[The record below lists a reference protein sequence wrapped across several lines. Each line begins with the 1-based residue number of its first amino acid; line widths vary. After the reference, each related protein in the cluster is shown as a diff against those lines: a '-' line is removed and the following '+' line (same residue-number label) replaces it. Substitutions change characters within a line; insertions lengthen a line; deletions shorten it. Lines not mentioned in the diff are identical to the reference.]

1 MRRAAFASVLAALLP
16 SWAAHAAATCNR
28 VCLKDTLDR
37 YVEAVV
43 AHDPS
48 RLSVAR
54 DIEFTENLVPLKFG
68 HEGLWATANGRRDFN
83 IYALDPT
90 RGDAVWIGILK
101 ENDKPVMTAIR
112 LKIVDRRIAEAE
124 TLVGRVG
131 LGAAD
136 TFAGPRPD
144 FSQPIPGAEQSTRE
158 ALIASANSN
167 WNAMEQGNGD
177 LAPYAQ
183 DCERYDNGRKTTNGP
198 SPGHAANGGASNG
211 ADATA
216 TAAPPGADPAPNA
229 PTGEPAA
236 TANAEIGNLGC
247 YGQMNSGRFKN
258 GNKVY
263 PRRIWAVDREYG
275 LVVGLFTP
283 NVPGTARTLHLR
295 NGQTLTVGPDELIP
309 FTIEQVEM
317 FRIVRGQIS
326 RVEVVL
332 GPRVPYGTRS
342 PFDMKSLWEPR

>member
-1 MRRAAFASVLAALLP
+1 MGRAAFASLLAALLP
-16 SWAAHAAATCNR
+16 AWAAQAGASCDRT
-28 VCLKDTLDR
+28 CLKDMLEH

-43 AHDPS
+43 THDPS
-48 RLSVAR
+48 HLPVAH
-54 DIEFTENLVPLKFG
+54 DIKFTENLVPLKFG

-90 RGDAVWIGILK
+90 RGDVVWIGILK

-112 LKIVDRRIAEAE
+112 LKVLGQRITEAE

-136 TFAGPRPD
+136 TVAGPRPD
-144 FSQPIPGAEQSTRE
+144 FSQPIAPGEQSSRE
-158 ALIASANSN
+158 TLIAIANSN
-167 WNAMEQGNGD
+167 WDAMEQGNGD

-198 SPGHAANGGASNG
+198 SPGRALHAA
-211 ADATA
+211 
-216 TAAPPGADPAPNA
+216 APGPAGSETPNA
-229 PTGEPAA
+229 GPAGA
-236 TANAEIGNLGC
+236 ANADIGNLGC
-247 YGQMNSGRFKN
+247 YGQMSSGRFKN

-263 PRRIWAVDREYG
+263 PRRIWAVDRDYG

-283 NVPGTARTLHLR
+283 NVPGTARTLQLR
-295 NGQTLTVGPDELIP
+295 NGQTLTVGPDELLP

-317 FRIVRGQIS
+317 FRIVHGQIS

-342 PFDMKSLWEPR
+342 PFDMQSLWEPR